1 MEETGTNFF
10 LLLQQLHHRHIYFLF
25 RHTHDGTGCGSAILF
40 CTIITISGKP
50 ATSGGIAKHPF
61 PVHPTHSSMAQGIQ
75 QSREDS
81 PRFTI
86 DCVLPLASTQL
97 QADGCVLESLED
109 GHKLITPD
117 YLRAGDL
124 VKVQLWLEGEEA
136 FIDIR
141 LAEVSKVHTPWIAV
155 EVIWVSPTDRLRLK
169 RFIHTPAARHIEK
182 PALIDHLLIRA

>member
-1 MEETGTNFF
+1 MAH
-10 LLLQQLHHRHIYFLF
+10 LLLLRHS
-25 RHTHDGTGCGSAILF
+25 HSGTGYGSAILF
-40 CTIITISGKP
+40 LGIITISGKP
-50 ATSGGIAKHPF
+50 STSGGIAKHPF

-75 QSREDS
+75 QTREDS

-124 VKVQLWLEGEEA
+124 VKVQLWLEGEEG